1 MPVPLLT
8 ASQGRVIYHDA
19 RVVAGVA
26 QYPAGAQPWL
36 DLLVQLD
43 GNWYGPERYAD
54 DITALPLPHGYR
66 WEVEARPGHQDSFAV
81 LPDGQAWWTGPD
93 IHGHVRLLAPDGSKI
108 YELYLLIEF
117 Y

>member
-1 MPVPLLT
+1 MWILIKPSRKSCNIILNSDIVDRLYHNLSPTATATVAPTPVPTDTPVPTVPPRPSDAPAAMPVPLLQ

-43 GNWYGPERYAD
+43 GNWYGP
-54 DITALPLPHGYR
+54 
-66 WEVEARPGHQDSFAV
+66 
-81 LPDGQAWWTGPD
+81 
-93 IHGHVRLLAPDGSKI
+93 
-108 YELYLLIEF
+108 
-117 Y
+117 